1 MPAVQTVLGLLKNAE
16 ATLSSVSKELAR
28 RDAEIMLAHVL
39 NTSVSR
45 LPIYDQDLI
54 PEQLK
59 QFERYTIA
67 RSTGKPVAYIVGE
80 QEFWSLNFK
89 VNEHTLVPRP
99 DTETLVEVGLK
110 QLSASDP
117 AYVLDLG
124 TGSGCVLLSIL
135 FDRPLTKG
143 VGVDKSRA
151 ALDVAK
157 LNAKQLGLS
166 DRCKFRKG
174 DWYKDLGKG
183 EQFDLIVSNPPYI
196 ESSDM
201 KMLMPDV
208 REFEPATALDGGP
221 DGLDC
226 YRRIAAGA
234 PEFLRPGGVI
244 AVEVGKGQDRD
255 VAGLFYAAGLEPVAK
270 YEDLAGIKRVVTA
283 KKAVD
288 S

>member
-1 MPAVQTVLGLLKNAE
+1 MPAVQTVLGLLTNAE

-39 NTSVSR
+39 GISVSR
-45 LPIYDQDLI
+45 LPLYDQDLI
-54 PEQLK
+54 PEQIK

-89 VNEHTLVPRP
+89 INEHTLVPRP

-110 QLSASDP
+110 HLSATCP
-117 AYVLDLG
+117 TRVLDLG

-135 FDRPLTKG
+135 NDRPLTNG
-143 VGVDKSRA
+143 VGVDKSQP
-151 ALDVAK
+151 ALNVAK
-157 LNAKQLGLS
+157 LNASQLGLS
-166 DRCKFRKG
+166 DRCKFREG
-174 DWYKDLGKG
+174 DWYKGLGKG

-201 KMLMPDV
+201 KTLMSDV

-221 DGLDC
+221 DGLGC

-234 PEFLRPGGVI
+234 PSFLRPGGVM
-244 AVEVGKGQDRD
+244 AVEVGKGQDQD
-255 VAGLFYAAGLEPVAK
+255 VADLFYEAGLGPVAK
-270 YEDLAGIKRVVTA
+270 YEDLAGVKRVVSA
-283 KKAVD
+283 KKAED